1 MLGPQAAAQVSVVSQ
16 AALCWCAL
24 PGPGT
29 GLWRKES
36 LPSVSVHHHVS
47 EFHAVAEKAP
57 EAMREYSLAGKVS
70 REEHV

>member
-1 MLGPQAAAQVSVVSQ
+1 MY
-16 AALCWCAL
+16 WCAL

-36 LPSVSVHHHVS
+36 LPSVSVHHHMS